1 MAPENSAEKFD
12 LVDEKNVEVT
22 EKEPGPRVGT
32 GTRGGVFF
40 KLLVFLVV
48 VFAFAAL
55 AWMLFLPMILTNQ
68 LRKRSGFDA
77 TIQRLAV
84 NPVSGTIELR
94 GFVLTNPPTFPEPD
108 FIELREFS
116 ANAQIAS
123 LFSDRLIFDR
133 MVVNVA
139 NVMLVKR
146 ADGTTN
152 AEALDA
158 NLTVRDSK
166 VLMPK
171 TKPARRVLIHQLD
184 LRIDRLVVAD
194 YTLRRPS
201 RREFTLNLKQTYADV
216 TELDQ
221 LFAPAVLKTLAPVAT
236 AIGGL
241 IPGDVGKAFGE
252 AGKSGADL
260 LQEAKRKTET
270 RVKGFFDALEESKK
284 P

>member
-1 MAPENSAEKFD
+1 MDP
-12 LVDEKNVEVT
+12 KNVDVEET
-22 EKEPGPRVGT
+22 ETKRWLRSKAAK
-32 GTRGGVFF
+32 RGGVFF

-48 VFAFAAL
+48 VFAFIAL

-68 LRKRSGFDA
+68 LRTRSGFDA
-77 TIQRLAV
+77 TIQRLTV

-116 ANAQIAS
+116 ANVQIAS
-123 LFSDRLIFDR
+123 VFSDRLIFDR

-139 NVMLVKR
+139 NVTLVKR

-152 AEALDA
+152 AEALKA
-158 NLTVRDSK
+158 NLTVHDTK
-166 VLMPK
+166 VLVAK
-171 TKPARRVLIHQLD
+171 AKPARPVLIHHLD

-194 YTLRRPS
+194 YTLRRPT
-201 RREFTLNLKQTYADV
+201 RRDFVLNLKQAYVDV

-236 AIGGL
+236 AISGL
-241 IPGDVGKAFGE
+241 IPGDVGKALGE